1 VAYLFLV
8 RRKTTRMLTI
18 YRLRADKDFIAQVQK
33 ATTTTEKFGIEPTH
47 GLFGSAE
54 WWQHVR
60 DGTLPVHTLRGA
72 ITRIYMGSMN
82 DWPGFT
88 MRTETGEESS
98 WSRYATDPAFASLY
112 TVGRPIELDYVVQQH
127 RPHSFDSGA
136 EDKIP
141 IEIRVGENA

>member
-1 VAYLFLV
+1 
-8 RRKTTRMLTI
+8 MLTI

-33 ATTTTEKFGIEPTH
+33 ATATSEEFGIEPTH

-72 ITRIYMGSMN
+72 IARVYMGSMN
-82 DWPGFT
+82 DWPEFT

-98 WSRYATDPAFASLY
+98 WSRYANDPVFASLY

-127 RPHSFDSGA
+127 RAHSFDNGA
-136 EDKIP
+136 KHKIP
-141 IEIRVGENA
+141 IEIRVDENA